1 MFFYIAGFLMSKL
14 ENMKIRYLS
23 KKNSEAVNNGGGV
36 IGGRAILSNPQN
48 ITIGKNSY
56 INGGY
61 IEASPNSKIIIGENC
76 LISYEVHIRVGMHN
90 YKNRSMLIR
99 EQGSREAD
107 VNIKN
112 DVWIGFGVQIM
123 PGVTIHDGCV
133 IGAGAVVTK
142 DTEPYGVYAGIPA
155 KKIGQ
160 RIEFNI
166 EGVEYVK
173 RS

>member
-1 MFFYIAGFLMSKL
+1 
-14 ENMKIRYLS
+14 
-23 KKNSEAVNNGGGV
+23 
-36 IGGRAILSNPQN
+36 
-48 ITIGKNSY
+48 
-56 INGGY
+56 
-61 IEASPNSKIIIGENC
+61 
-76 LISYEVHIRVGMHN
+76 
-90 YKNRSMLIR
+90 MLIR

-123 PGVTIHDGCV
+123 SGVTIHDGCV

-160 RIEFNI
+160 RIESSK

-173 RS
+173 RA